1 MTHQQYGTYSFAA
14 VAPTQTIQYQYKPD
28 AFSSSIIHLTIPV
41 FPDPSPTLAY
51 AYPIIIVKTQKV
63 LLTDPEPQQFQYW
76 AQVWRDDDR
85 CFQIIVDG
93 ETIVA
98 YFSLPT
104 IETDTWADDLRS
116 KWAPF
121 MTLTEVPNYLDGV
134 LV

>member
-1 MTHQQYGTYSFAA
+1 MFGTYSFAA
-14 VAPTQTIQYQYKPD
+14 LAPTQTIKYQYRAD
-28 AFSSSIIHLTIPV
+28 MFILETIDLTIPV
-41 FPDPSPTLAY
+41 FPDPSPTLSY
-51 AYPIIIVKTQKV
+51 AYPLSVVKTQKV
-63 LLTDPEPQQFQYW
+63 VLTDPEPQQFQYW
-76 AQVWRDDDR
+76 AQVWRDGDR

-93 ETIVA
+93 ETIIA

-121 MTLTEVPNYLDGV
+121 MTLTEVPEYLDGV